1 MSIKSLMYP
10 IHRKNLNSGSK
21 DGNLYQILIEKDSEF
36 KPSQYNN
43 LFDSLYTIYNPKKP
57 YDWLSFEF
65 QGTSKGINLYSWLS
79 KNLEKDFI
87 QSNINSI
94 HKSAEIIIPEKD
106 YGRFGKLYALNVACA
121 TLELDS
127 HYLFNLLQSDG
138 ERIGADMIASLC
150 ASMQNL
156 DDEEE
161 VWTQFTLR
169 PIPFRALT
177 IANAYYEVY
186 KKTGKRPNKI
196 HYPYAKY
203 TGFASTLKA
212 LAGGIRYTIMGNA
225 GSKDHNTSL
234 NSIQKKLEA
243 GIYFDLEIR
252 LVCSHSTFG
261 KARARLSTVISS
273 FAPATDKNRFRP
285 FSDYREK
292 YYKRHLRLFNQHG
305 VSQFLKDYA
314 ARRIH
319 TYPIENYVTPAELAT
334 ILHFPAKNIPGII
347 RLQAKKM
354 PVPDGVYQYNTIEE
368 AWKDQAIVFGRSNF
382 RGRLKYLAFKD
393 IKMLMQHV
401 YCIGG
406 TGSGK
411 SWWLS
416 FLGLQIVRHCG
427 LTFFDVK
434 GDVADELMAHLPK
447 SEWHRVHYIDL
458 QDIAQF
464 IPLNFLI
471 QPGMS
476 TYNLATMIVSVFLKL
491 NSEGSIKE
499 HSQSILRRAL
509 IAVIS
514 TNPEGSILE
523 VYRMFTDEDY
533 LDWTLSKMEDN
544 TEFPDV
550 LSYWQSYKVMKIR
563 ARQAES
569 KAILNK
575 LEVITQNELP
585 RYSMCQKTNLYKWRK
600 MLDEK
605 AIIIVNFALDKN
617 ENEII
622 SFFGTLFTAFISKAV
637 FSRGDTEVDKRVPHV
652 AILDEFEMFL
662 DQESDIQRFLEMAR
676 SYGLG
681 LILAH
686 QSVEQIPAKLMGMIE
701 DNTFTQVSLLIGTS
715 SAPKIKRMLP
725 EVTEEDLTSMVQYT
739 GYGRF
744 KKIHPS
750 PFTFDCLSMDD
761 YFPSVGLVEVKK
773 WKDAYKAK
781 NYKHISEIKGDIEA
795 RYSTIQK
802 NQITEDQSASVKTGK
817 ATGKIQRVK

>member
-1 MSIKSLMYP
+1 
-10 IHRKNLNSGSK
+10 
-21 DGNLYQILIEKDSEF
+21 
-36 KPSQYNN
+36 
-43 LFDSLYTIYNPKKP
+43 
-57 YDWLSFEF
+57 
-65 QGTSKGINLYSWLS
+65 
-79 KNLEKDFI
+79 
-87 QSNINSI
+87 
-94 HKSAEIIIPEKD
+94 
-106 YGRFGKLYALNVACA
+106 
-121 TLELDS
+121 
-127 HYLFNLLQSDG
+127 
-138 ERIGADMIASLC
+138 MIASLC

-169 PIPFRALT
+169 PIPYRALV
-177 IANAYYEVY
+177 IANSHYEIY
-186 KKTGKRPNKI
+186 KKTGKRPSRI
-196 HYPYAKY
+196 HYPYAKWAGVMQTPRALLGAVQY
-203 TGFASTLKA
+203 TL
-212 LAGGIRYTIMGNA
+212 MGSA

-252 LVCSHSTFG
+252 LVCSHSAFN

-273 FAPATDKNRFRP
+273 FAPATGKNRFRAY
-285 FSDYREK
+285 SDYRER
-292 YYKRHLRLFNQHG
+292 YYKKHLKFLNRSE
-305 VSQFLKDYA
+305 VSKFLKDYSL
-314 ARRIH
+314 RRIH

-334 ILHFPAKNIPGII
+334 ILHFPSKSIPGVI

-354 PVPDGVYQYNTIEE
+354 PVPDGIWQYNTIEE
-368 AWKDQAIVFGRSNF
+368 AWSDQAIVFGRSNF
-382 RGRLKYLAFKD
+382 RGRVKYLAFKD
-393 IKMLMQHV
+393 TKMLMQHV

-416 FLGLQIVRHCG
+416 FLGLQIIRHCG

-447 SEWHRVHYIDL
+447 SEWHRVQYIDL
-458 QDIAQF
+458 QDIARF

-533 LDWTLSKMEDN
+533 LDWTLNKMTEG

-550 LSYWQSYKVMKIR
+550 LSYWESYKGMKIR

-585 RYSMCQKTNLYKWRK
+585 RYSMCQKTNLYNWRK
-600 MLDEK
+600 MLDNK
-605 AIIIVNFALDKN
+605 SIIIVNFALDKN

-637 FSRGDTEVDKRVPHV
+637 FSRGDTVVDARVPHV

-662 DQESDIQRFLEMAR
+662 DQEADLQRFLEMAR

-681 LILAH
+681 LVLAH
-686 QSVEQIPAKLMGMIE
+686 QSVEQIPPKLMGMIE
-701 DNTFTQVSLLIGTS
+701 DNTFTQISLLIGTS

-725 EVTEEDLTSMVQYT
+725 DVTEEDLTSMVQYT

-761 YFPSVGLVEVKK
+761 YFPSVGLSEVKK
-773 WKDAYKAK
+773 WKDAYKVK
-781 NYKHISEIKGDIEA
+781 NYRHISEIKDDIEA

-802 NQITEDQSASVKTGK
+802 NQITEDQSASIKTGK
-817 ATGKIQRVK
+817 ASGKIQRVK